1 MAGESKMKV
10 QKFKNN
16 YSNKHAPGK
25 DVATK
30 YTKTEIVRHICTEG
44 ALSDDGKLQASKTVL
59 EEAVKK
65 TNLLRICWVCKR
77 QNLCWEKLPCSTTQ
91 YH

>member
-1 MAGESKMKV
+1 MKCKAGESKV

-30 YTKTEIVRHICTEG
+30 YTKTEIVRHICT
-44 ALSDDGKLQASKTVL
+44 VL
-59 EEAVKK
+59 KE
-65 TNLLRICWVCKR
+65 
-77 QNLCWEKLPCSTTQ
+77 P
-91 YH
+91 

>member
-1 MAGESKMKV
+1 MAGESKV

-30 YTKTEIVRHICTEG
+30 YMKTEIVLHICTEG
-44 ALSDDGKLQASKTVL
+44 ALMGSFKLLKQFL
-59 EEAVKK
+59 KK
-65 TNLLRICWVCKR
+65 L
-77 QNLCWEKLPCSTTQ
+77 
-91 YH
+91 